1 MFLLYQS
8 GVLLGGS
15 CNAGPLRSFPLA
27 RGGWSRARSSSCV
40 LTSLPVPESSGCPGI
55 PVLWVGWSFGAP
67 LQPVEPFSW
76 FWAGA
81 KEIVAISISA
91 AKADVASACIIIARR
106 CTMASVG
113 RHGSSPQ
120 ASFTAIVSQWRAMRS
135 AQVDHTF
142 RMPSWTPPPVGG
154 LQARSDY
161 CNCCIAAASRKQRSA
176 CSARFLSALVPHRS
190 VPRRAGNSN
199 IRQSRPVQHA
209 TPVPTSPKH
218 RHSVVAF
225 HRAPRTNWG
234 GRVVT
239 GRSAAHYW
247 ATQFGQI

>member
-1 MFLLYQS
+1 M
-8 GVLLGGS
+8 LGGS
-15 CNAGPLRSFPLA
+15 CNAAPLRSFPLA
-27 RGGWSRARSSSCV
+27 RGGWSRARSSSCA

-91 AKADVASACIIIARR
+91 AKADVASACIIISRRMYNGKRCKARKFH
-106 CTMASVG
+106 AGVLY
-113 RHGSSPQ
+113 RHRQPIE
-120 ASFTAIVSQWRAMRS
+120 TMRS

>member
-1 MFLLYQS
+1 LYQS

-91 AKADVASACIIIARR
+91 AKADVASACIIISRRMYNGKRCKARKFP
-106 CTMASVG
+106 ASVLYRHRQPMEGDEIGPG
-113 RHGSSPQ
+113 RSHIQDAFLDSAAGRRVASTLRLLQLLHRSRFTKAAIGVFGAIPLRVSTAPVSSPTCRQ
-120 ASFTAIVSQWRAMRS
+120 LKHSTITTCSTRN
-135 AQVDHTF
+135 
-142 RMPSWTPPPVGG
+142 
-154 LQARSDY
+154 ARSD
-161 CNCCIAAASRKQRSA
+161 I
-176 CSARFLSALVPHRS
+176 
-190 VPRRAGNSN
+190 
-199 IRQSRPVQHA
+199 
-209 TPVPTSPKH
+209 PK
-218 RHSVVAF
+218 
-225 HRAPRTNWG
+225 T
-234 GRVVT
+234 
-239 GRSAAHYW
+239 
-247 ATQFGQI
+247 